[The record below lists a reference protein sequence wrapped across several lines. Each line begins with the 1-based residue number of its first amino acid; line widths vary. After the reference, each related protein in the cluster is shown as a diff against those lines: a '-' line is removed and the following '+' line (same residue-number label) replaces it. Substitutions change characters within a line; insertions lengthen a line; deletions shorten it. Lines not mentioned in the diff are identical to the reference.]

1 MVLGEPMMQRDD
13 RARGLQWRAVLSI
26 IAVFGWLIFLIIWLF
41 FLTAE
46 LEDAQNLAVLLVSL
60 LILIAVLAI
69 TWVTWGLKHPA
80 LYPQAPGYGQYYQR
94 PRWKVAL
101 GGATVIAWL
110 AFIVVWLFF
119 YASEFTLYQN
129 LGAVLA
135 SLLVVG
141 GINWAI
147 GLFDR

>member
-1 MVLGEPMMQRDD
+1 MMGQRDD
-13 RARGLQWRAVLSI
+13 RVRGLQWRAVLSI
-26 IAVFGWLIFLIIWLF
+26 VAVFGWLIFVVLWLF
-41 FLTAE
+41 FITSQLG
-46 LEDAQNLAVLLVSL
+46 DAQNLAVLLISL
-60 LILIAVLAI
+60 LLLIALLAV
-69 TWVTWGLKHPA
+69 TWVTWGLKHPP
-80 LYPQAPGYGQYYQR
+80 LYPQPTAYGQYYQR

-101 GGATVIAWL
+101 GGATVIAWA

-147 GLFDR
+147 SLFGR